1 MCILPVSAVSK
12 LQSEYEAR
20 VAQLNARAEV
30 LRIENDKLLT
40 EVAKREFSY
49 AVSLFFPPPP
59 LWFAYMAP
67 VFSVKFNISYAS
79 LLVSSVIIRR
89 V

>member
-59 LWFAYMAP
+59 T
-67 VFSVKFNISYAS
+67 
-79 LLVSSVIIRR
+79 LVCLYGPCIFCQV
-89 V
+89 

>member
-1 MCILPVSAVSK
+1 VIAVSK

-30 LRIENDKLLT
+30 LRVENDKLLT

-49 AVSLFFPPPP
+49 AVWSFSTRFASPSL
-59 LWFAYMAP
+59 
-67 VFSVKFNISYAS
+67 VFSFLLTTSDLS
-79 LLVSSVIIRR
+79 LLDLFAVV
-89 V
+89 